1 MGFCKKYIFVFFIL
15 INACMINAQ
24 DIFICDTA
32 GIVQKH
38 DSVIRFSCNY
48 YYNFLKQTKDSV
60 ISENSVSLTPVTFEV
75 SVKNF
80 KFNGPIKFFH
90 NDSNMVLQG
99 FMKNG
104 LADSTFISYHIS
116 LENYKRES
124 MKSFFR
130 NGLKEGE
137 ETEYNAKGVIIYLR
151 HYKEG
156 LLEGEYKHF
165 NDYGNLVTSGIYKKG
180 KKEEIWIENF
190 IKEYYSVFSKYKKDE
205 LIDYQWQAYYKDG
218 KVFFEGKYD
227 KDGRKQ
233 GIFKTYDTEG
243 ILKSTESY
251 KNGKRNGYFTEYYK
265 GKPTRKIKYK
275 NDKIVK
281 D

>member
-1 MGFCKKYIFVFFIL
+1 MVFCKRNISTLILVFGSCI
-15 INACMINAQ
+15 INAQ
-24 DIFICDTA
+24 NIFLCDTA
-32 GIVQKH
+32 GNIQKH
-38 DSVIRFSCNY
+38 DSIIKFSCNY
-48 YYNFLKQTKDSV
+48 YYNFFKQSKDSV
-60 ISENSVSLTPVTFEV
+60 VTDNSVSPAQVTLIATTEDN
-75 SVKNF
+75 KL
-80 KFNGPIKFFH
+80 NGPIMFLR
-90 NDSNMVLQG
+90 NDSNLLLQG

-116 LENYKRES
+116 LENYKTVS
-124 MKSFFR
+124 VKSFFR

-165 NDYGNLVTSGIYKKG
+165 NDYGNLITSGTYKKG
-180 KKEEIWIENF
+180 KKEDIWIENF

-205 LIDYQWQAYYKDG
+205 LVDYQWQAYYKDG

-233 GIFKTYDTEG
+233 GIFKTYDTDG

-251 KNGKRNGYFTEYYK
+251 KNGKRNGYFTEYDK